1 MVPTL
6 QEKEY
11 KSPFIGVITFAAS
24 AKVNL
29 ENGQQEGS
37 GPGKLRIYII
47 LLLLIELLA
56 TLVNDS

>member
-1 MVPTL
+1 MFPLL

-11 KSPFIGVITFAAS
+11 KCPFICEITFAAS

-29 ENGQQEGS
+29 ENGNQEG
-37 GPGKLRIYII
+37 PRKLRQYII

-56 TLVNDS
+56 TLVYDN